1 VRKLRAYCDV
11 ADPAYSH
18 TANAVIEC
26 RYNETAPHLELDRIG
41 LISGGLVSLATR
53 KKAIV
58 VNEHNGPELCRIPV
72 A

>member
-53 KKAIV
+53 
-58 VNEHNGPELCRIPV
+58 
-72 A
+72 